1 MLMRSDDVGST
12 FKNKRRNFRTKLMT
26 SQDVRTEFRNF
37 RTSQIRAS
45 DSRSGHNQM
54 NEDSFCLG
62 VTTCHF
68 NGTSTAR
75 TAEECDTCESKP
87 FKWCL
92 LPKAKVGQRGIIS
105 KRNQWQFQWG
115 YHNKHHHI
123 WDTRATL
130 LKFTNPLH
138 SQAQTHKKSIS
149 RGFSA
154 QAPRAR
160 RTIKVSLAPR
170 LRTPTNTSEDFFEK
184 NAGQTHPLCKRPWF
198 PSRFPGSSP
207 PRHGKSAMGRWMVR
221 SSNQMIYKWS

>member
-1 MLMRSDDVGST
+1 MLMMSDDVGST

-37 RTSQIRAS
+37 PTSQIRAS

-75 TAEECDTCESKP
+75 TAEVCDTCESKP

-115 YHNKHHHI
+115 YRNKHHHI
-123 WDTRATL
+123 WATRATHYTP
-130 LKFTNPLH
+130 K
-138 SQAQTHKKSIS
+138 HKPIKSPYPE
-149 RGFSA
+149 GF
-154 QAPRAR
+154 
-160 RTIKVSLAPR
+160 LPR
-170 LRTPTNTSEDFFEK
+170 LLVL
-184 NAGQTHPLCKRPWF
+184 GG
-198 PSRFPGSSP
+198 PSRYPWRQGWGHRQIHRRIFLRKTLDKHIHSRQYMAIQQSSL
-207 PRHGKSAMGRWMVR
+207 
-221 SSNQMIYKWS
+221 SNYPMK